1 MYDFAREVEP
11 VLEVLVGKALEI
23 ARFELLEEHETEKL
37 HKNKGLFKQT
47 KESMLMQV
55 QRLEGQRSR
64 FN

>member
-37 HKNKGLFKQT
+37 HKNKGLFK
-47 KESMLMQV
+47 
-55 QRLEGQRSR
+55 
-64 FN
+64 